1 MEQLISENES
11 HKFEVNR
18 LKDNKAE
25 LKKAVSLLETSEA
38 EKVRAIE
45 DLMNIKEDLKIQN
58 KVCLIWGQFWE
69 GFSTSTS
76 AYRIYST
83 SAGYSNGNKIFSGN
97 KSSNGYK
104 NSNDNKSSNDNKK
117 FNGNKS
123 YTHGFGSYVIWAC
136 LDMKDI
142 PSTHHLTQK

>member
-25 LKKAVSLLETSEA
+25 LKKTVSQLETSEA

-58 KVCLIWGQFWE
+58 KVCLISPWGQFWE
-69 GFSTSTS
+69 RVFHKHKC
-76 AYRIYST
+76 IQ
-83 SAGYSNGNKIFSGN
+83 N
-97 KSSNGYK
+97 
-104 NSNDNKSSNDNKK
+104 
-117 FNGNKS
+117 
-123 YTHGFGSYVIWAC
+123 
-136 LDMKDI
+136 L
-142 PSTHHLTQK
+142 

>member
-25 LKKAVSLLETSEA
+25 LKKTVSQLETSEA

-58 KVCLIWGQFWE
+58 KVCLISPWGQFW
-69 GFSTSTS
+69 GRVLFKHKC
-76 AYRIYST
+76 IQ
-83 SAGYSNGNKIFSGN
+83 N
-97 KSSNGYK
+97 
-104 NSNDNKSSNDNKK
+104 
-117 FNGNKS
+117 
-123 YTHGFGSYVIWAC
+123 
-136 LDMKDI
+136 L
-142 PSTHHLTQK
+142 

>member
-25 LKKAVSLLETSEA
+25 LKKTVSRLETSEA

-58 KVCLIWGQFWE
+58 KVCLISPWGQFWE
-69 GFSTSTS
+69 
-76 AYRIYST
+76 RVLHKHKCIQ
-83 SAGYSNGNKIFSGN
+83 N
-97 KSSNGYK
+97 
-104 NSNDNKSSNDNKK
+104 
-117 FNGNKS
+117 
-123 YTHGFGSYVIWAC
+123 
-136 LDMKDI
+136 L
-142 PSTHHLTQK
+142 

>member
-25 LKKAVSLLETSEA
+25 LKKTVSQLETSEA

-58 KVCLIWGQFWE
+58 KVCLISPWGQVWE
-69 GFSTSTS
+69 RVFHKHNC
-76 AYRIYST
+76 IQ
-83 SAGYSNGNKIFSGN
+83 N
-97 KSSNGYK
+97 
-104 NSNDNKSSNDNKK
+104 
-117 FNGNKS
+117 
-123 YTHGFGSYVIWAC
+123 
-136 LDMKDI
+136 L
-142 PSTHHLTQK
+142 

>member
-25 LKKAVSLLETSEA
+25 LKKTVSRLETSEA

-58 KVCLIWGQFWE
+58 KVCLISRWGQFWE
-69 GFSTSTS
+69 RVFHKHKC
-76 AYRIYST
+76 IQ
-83 SAGYSNGNKIFSGN
+83 N
-97 KSSNGYK
+97 
-104 NSNDNKSSNDNKK
+104 
-117 FNGNKS
+117 
-123 YTHGFGSYVIWAC
+123 
-136 LDMKDI
+136 L
-142 PSTHHLTQK
+142 

>member
-25 LKKAVSLLETSEA
+25 LKKTVSQLETSEA

-58 KVCLIWGQFWE
+58 KVCLI
-69 GFSTSTS
+69 SP
-76 AYRIYST
+76 
-83 SAGYSNGNKIFSGN
+83 
-97 KSSNGYK
+97 
-104 NSNDNKSSNDNKK
+104 
-117 FNGNKS
+117 
-123 YTHGFGSYVIWAC
+123 WAQSC
-136 LDMKDI
+136 ERVFHKHKCIQNL
-142 PSTHHLTQK
+142 

>member
-58 KVCLIWGQFWE
+58 KVYI
-69 GFSTSTS
+69 
-76 AYRIYST
+76 
-83 SAGYSNGNKIFSGN
+83 
-97 KSSNGYK
+97 
-104 NSNDNKSSNDNKK
+104 
-117 FNGNKS
+117 
-123 YTHGFGSYVIWAC
+123 
-136 LDMKDI
+136 
-142 PSTHHLTQK
+142 

>member
-58 KVCLIWGQFWE
+58 KVCLISPWGQFWE
-69 GFSTSTS
+69 
-76 AYRIYST
+76 RVLLKHKCVQ
-83 SAGYSNGNKIFSGN
+83 N
-97 KSSNGYK
+97 
-104 NSNDNKSSNDNKK
+104 
-117 FNGNKS
+117 
-123 YTHGFGSYVIWAC
+123 
-136 LDMKDI
+136 L
-142 PSTHHLTQK
+142 

>member
-58 KVCLIWGQFWE
+58 KVYI
-69 GFSTSTS
+69 
-76 AYRIYST
+76 RRP
-83 SAGYSNGNKIFSGN
+83 
-97 KSSNGYK
+97 
-104 NSNDNKSSNDNKK
+104 
-117 FNGNKS
+117 
-123 YTHGFGSYVIWAC
+123 V
-136 LDMKDI
+136 
-142 PSTHHLTQK
+142 PSTDQALPSFFYFRIS